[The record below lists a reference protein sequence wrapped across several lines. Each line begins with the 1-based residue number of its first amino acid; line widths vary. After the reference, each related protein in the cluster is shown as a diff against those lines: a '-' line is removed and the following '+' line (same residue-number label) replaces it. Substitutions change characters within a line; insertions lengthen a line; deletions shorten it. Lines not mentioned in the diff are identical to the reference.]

1 MNDATLNALHA
12 EFESV
17 MSDRYEGVPLDKEQM
32 SKDLPDNWNAACDRL
47 KERFLSEGLEQSASF
62 IEKYRVT
69 K

>member
-17 MSDRYEGVPLDKEQM
+17 MIDRYEE
-32 SKDLPDNWNAACDRL
+32 DLPDNWNAACDRL
-47 KERFLSEGLEQSASF
+47 KKRFLSEGLEQSASF